1 MAEIFGVM
9 TRKDPINP
17 KNNPSSVYATS
28 LEKRKVKTTP
38 LLFFGFSI
46 LDMAEVNSP
55 PCMAIQ
61 DIPPDVRPVRNASQ
75 MVFIV

>member
-1 MAEIFGVM
+1 MADIFGVM
-9 TRKDPINP
+9 TKKDPINP

-38 LLFFGFSI
+38 LLFFEFSI
-46 LDMAEVNSP
+46 LDMAEVNRP

-61 DIPPDVRPVRNASQ
+61 DIPPEVKPVINANQ
-75 MVFIV
+75 IVFIV